1 MKKFVLFLLKI
12 IGLGIITLIALDAL
26 YTSVYTNSSVKRNKI
41 SYLYDSKDL
50 HYDVVFLGS
59 SRVNNHF
66 VPEVFNKA
74 GLKSYNFGLTRSRLE
89 ESALM
94 LELMIE
100 RHYKIKTLILQVDL
114 NINTNDHSEAI
125 RSLFMPYLHQS
136 ETIRNYYQTIEEYP
150 YLLYIPFYRYM
161 HYDARTGFRE
171 MWKTLKQE
179 PTNQL
184 DNDGFYPLFQNQH
197 PLVPAD
203 LKKYS
208 PKRNIAY
215 EKIKR
220 LCAQHG
226 IRLIA
231 MTTPICTETINR
243 EYFDQI
249 KKVYPEILNFE
260 NAVTEDKYFSTCGHM
275 NKDGAY
281 KFTQVVLDSLFKP
294 QSKLEK

>member
-1 MKKFVLFLLKI
+1 MKKFAFFLLKI
-12 IGLGIITLIALDAL
+12 VGLAYITLVGLDLL
-26 YTSVYTNSSVKRNKI
+26 YTTVYRQSTVKRNKI
-41 SYLYDSKDL
+41 SYLYESKNTS
-50 HYDVVFLGS
+50 YDVVFLGS

-66 VPEVFNKA
+66 VPEVFTKA
-74 GLKSYNFGLTRSRLE
+74 GLKSFNFGITRSRLE

-100 RHYKIKTLILQVDL
+100 RNYQIKTLILQVDL

-136 ETIRNYYQTIEEYP
+136 KTIRNYYQNINEYP
-150 YLLYIPFYRYM
+150 YLVYIPFYRYM

-171 MWKTLKQE
+171 MYKTLTHE

-184 DNDGFYPLFQNQH
+184 FHDGFYPLLTNQH

-203 LKKYS
+203 LRKYS

-215 EKIKR
+215 EKIKQ
-220 LCAQHG
+220 LCSKHG

-231 MTTPICTETINR
+231 MTTPICSQTINR

-281 KFTQVVLDSLFKP
+281 QFTKVVLDSLFKP
-294 QSKLEK
+294 QIKS